1 MGRLDGRLKVMILLP
16 PAVCLGGE
24 GADAAVVAVVVVSG
38 QSCLRGGVVLDF
50 RAVCL

>member
-1 MGRLDGRLKVMILLP
+1 MGRLDCRLKVMILLP
-16 PAVCLGGE
+16 VAVCLGGD
-24 GADAAVVAVVVVSG
+24 GADGAVVVVVSG